1 MAKLESNILKQI
13 AENNGFIPVKDL
25 IDEHMYGLNF
35 QTVTEEIFKLERIG
49 MCVREQYKDF
59 YDVEKDMLFVTA
71 KGVIALNNLS
81 VFGDVTS
88 KTYEQFLENRSTIQ
102 EYYDERKKERI
113 IRNMRYSGTYRIDYI
128 NYLHKR
134 CEKIYIDETENDG
147 YGYGEWTSALPMLP
161 GKSFEV
167 DVIFRMITGLDNKS
181 LYNNVCGLI
190 EFDRMDITMDEAE
203 KAMEIEGRYVATYV
217 PCPDSELGEISE
229 KIKMWNSKI
238 TAKIN
243 SDKKKAF
250 DRASNEEKK
259 IYMEGVDEA
268 AFFDENIDY
277 FLDKRNAFVEGKYPS
292 EWFSLD
298 EIKVFIKENFRSA
311 ESPKEKEIDR
321 LLAEINTLDPS
332 SLEYYSCSWAWHNAG
347 IEDLIKSYY
356 NLPGSSYGPFEEE
369 QGGDE

>member
-203 KAMEIEGRYVATYV
+203 KAMEIEGRYVATY
-217 PCPDSELGEISE
+217 ELAAYLIYKTGEPTSRV
-229 KIKMWNSKI
+229 KMKS
-238 TAKIN
+238 
-243 SDKKKAF
+243 SLF
-250 DRASNEEKK
+250 YQCRHRA
-259 IYMEGVDEA
+259 
-268 AFFDENIDY
+268 
-277 FLDKRNAFVEGKYPS
+277 
-292 EWFSLD
+292 
-298 EIKVFIKENFRSA
+298 
-311 ESPKEKEIDR
+311 KEI
-321 LLAEINTLDPS
+321 
-332 SLEYYSCSWAWHNAG
+332 
-347 IEDLIKSYY
+347 
-356 NLPGSSYGPFEEE
+356 
-369 QGGDE
+369 GGE